1 MSWRL
6 NVANWLFTRRLD
18 DDFARLWG
26 TLKNNPEAVVL
37 GLGVFLRVIVYL
49 SGRSFWMDEASLWGN
64 LARKPVFDFS
74 EPLSGN
80 QLAPLGFLSAERAVM
95 SILGMS
101 TYASRLL
108 PLACGLLSLF
118 LFARLARRILARR
131 PAMIAL
137 VLFSFSDDLIYY
149 SSELKPYSLDLAI
162 GLAVTLIAFATL
174 GNPVSMRQATVLT
187 VAAVGAPW
195 FSFASAFV
203 VAGCGATLIL
213 TCVLSSRLRD
223 AAVWSVIGI
232 GWLVSFVIS
241 YRASLAIVI
250 PYIAMHRFW
259 YFAFLPVWPLP
270 MDRGRIAAT
279 AGILLEI
286 FVTPLNLVAP
296 IWPRVGVVVPVLLLL
311 LGMWS
316 LARRAF
322 PDWAILV
329 LPIAL
334 AIVASAMKRYPIHGR
349 LILELV
355 PSFFLLIAE
364 GTETLRGWQ
373 RGRIKLG
380 YALVLILLF
389 TYPCLVAFQN
399 SVSVPIRDFNI
410 HGDLRKNIFME

>member
-6 NVANWLFTRRLD
+6 TPGTSLFSRPLD

-26 TLKNNPEAVVL
+26 ALKNNPEAVVL
-37 GLGVFLRVIVYL
+37 GLGVFLRIIVYL

-64 LARKPVFDFS
+64 LAGKPIFDFS

-80 QLAPLGFLSAERAVM
+80 QLAPLGFLSAQRAVM
-95 SILGMS
+95 SILGVS
-101 TYASRLL
+101 IYASRLL
-108 PLACGLLSLF
+108 PLVCGLLSLF

-162 GLAVTLIAFATL
+162 GLAVSLIALEAL
-174 GNPVSMRQATVLT
+174 GKTISMRRAALLT
-187 VAAVGAPW
+187 VAAIGAPW

-203 VAGCGATLIL
+203 VAGSGATLIL
-213 TCVLSSRLRD
+213 TCVLSRRLRD
-223 AAVWSVIGI
+223 ATVWSLIGI
-232 GWLVSFVIS
+232 GWLVSFLLS
-241 YRASLAIVI
+241 YRASLAIVN
-250 PYIAMHRFW
+250 PYDAMYRFW
-259 YFAFLPVWPLP
+259 YFAFLPLWPLP
-270 MDRGRIAAT
+270 LDRARLAIV

-286 FVTPLNLVAP
+286 FVTPLNLIAP
-296 IWPRVGVVVPVLLLL
+296 VWPRAGVVVPVLMLL

-316 LARRAF
+316 LARRAW
-322 PDWAILV
+322 PYWAVLI
-329 LPIAL
+329 LPITL
-334 AIVASAMKRYPIHGR
+334 AVVASAMKRYPIHGR

-355 PSFFLLIAE
+355 PSFLLLIAE
-364 GTETLRGWQ
+364 GTEMLRGWE

-380 YALVLILLF
+380 YALVLILLL

-399 SVSVPIRDFNI
+399 AALVPIRDFNR
-410 HGDLRKNIFME
+410 HGDLRKNIFIE